1 VTPVALAFLW
11 HLHQPLYRLRGER
24 VCFMPWVRLH
34 AIRSYYDMPR
44 VLEEFPAVRPTFNL
58 TATLIEQIR
67 AYERGDSDLFR
78 ETGRIPAHDMNETQ
92 RAFLVQHF
100 FAAPVETMIAGL
112 PRYAEI
118 HERRERAVRRRGSA
132 DAWKELST
140 ADYRDLQVLFD
151 LSWFG
156 FKAREDFPE
165 VQALLDKGRDF
176 TRTDLERVHALED
189 EILRRVLPLYR
200 AAAAA
205 GRIEIS
211 TSPYAH
217 PILPLVI
224 DTEVA
229 REALPQAPLPPRF
242 SAPGDAARQIDDALD
257 LAEREL
263 GVRPRGLWPSEG
275 SVSREAIESMSRR
288 GIAWTASD
296 EQVLA
301 MSRMDLPA
309 DPGRPWTLAGLPDGP
324 HLVFRDHDL
333 SDRIGFSYAHTDPQR
348 AADGFLAT
356 VLDRSRAAA
365 GGGRLVLV
373 ALDGENPWDH
383 YPQAGGAFL
392 RALYGA
398 LPRFPS
404 IVCETVTEA
413 ITRCPERGTIER
425 LHSGSWIHGDFG
437 TWIGGPEKNR
447 AWALLGEVRAHLA
460 GAFEDAPAKGE
471 EARAA
476 WSSLRA
482 AEGSDWFWWLDG
494 QFTTSYRS
502 VFDETFRAHL
512 RQACEA
518 LGRPAPEALSW
529 PNISPEPHPEGGIP
543 PESGFVSAPRID
555 GFEGDYFE
563 WRGAVRLDWG
573 ALASRGT
580 MQAARR
586 LFESLRYG
594 ISRDGLF
601 CLRIDPDR
609 SAGGRPLA
617 GLGIDLA
624 CRVGDDVRRL
634 RLDLDANGDLDKA
647 VVESPHGTG
656 AFPPRVVTASAV
668 ARKILELAVPCA
680 DVGLA
685 PAVTARLRIRLRT
698 AAGEVQLK
706 EIVLRAPAGFGAPR
720 DGVA

>member
-11 HLHQPLYRLRGER
+11 HLHQPQYRLRGER

-34 AIRSYYDMPR
+34 AVRSYYDMPR
-44 VLEEFPAVRPTFNL
+44 VLEEFPNVRPTFNL
-58 TATLIEQIR
+58 SATLIGQIR
-67 AYERGDSDLFR
+67 AYEQGASDLFR
-78 ETGRIPAHDMNETQ
+78 ETARIPVDDMDESQ
-92 RAFLVQHF
+92 RTFLFQHF
-100 FAAPVETMIAGL
+100 FAAQVETMVSEL

-118 HERRERAVRRRGSA
+118 HARRERARRRRGDA

-165 VQALLDKGRDF
+165 VQALRDKGRNF
-176 TRTDLERVHALED
+176 TRGDLETMHAAED

-217 PILPLVI
+217 PILPLII
-224 DTEVA
+224 DTESA
-229 REALPQAPLPPRF
+229 REALPQSPLPPRF
-242 SAPGDAARQIDDALD
+242 RAPGDAVRQIEDALA

-275 SVSREAIESMSRR
+275 SVSREAIDSMARC

-301 MSRMDLPA
+301 ASRTDLPP
-309 DPGRPWTLAGLPDGP
+309 DPGRPWTLQGAPGGP
-324 HLVFRDHDL
+324 LLVFRDHDL
-333 SDRIGFSYAHTDPQR
+333 SDRIGFSYARTEPAR
-348 AADGFLAT
+348 AADGFLAA
-356 VLDRSRAAA
+356 VLERARAA
-365 GGGRLVLV
+365 GSGGRLVLV
-373 ALDGENPWDH
+373 ALDGENPWEH

-404 IVCETVTEA
+404 VVCETVTEA
-413 ITRCPERGTIER
+413 ITRCPERGSIGR
-425 LHSGSWIHGDFG
+425 LHPGSWIHGDFG

-447 AWALLGEVRAHLA
+447 AWTLLGEVRAALA
-460 GAFEDAPAKGE
+460 GLLEEAPANGQ
-471 EARAA
+471 AAQDA

-494 QFTTSYRS
+494 QFTTGYRRE
-502 VFDETFRAHL
+502 FDETFRAHL

-518 LGRPAPEALSW
+518 LGRTVPEALSW
-529 PNISPEPHPEGGIP
+529 PIASPEPRHEAETAG
-543 PESGFVSAPRID
+543 ESGSVSTPRID

-563 WRGAVRLDWG
+563 WHGAVRLDWG

-586 LFESLRYG
+586 PFESLRYG
-594 ISRDGLF
+594 FSRDGLF
-601 CLRIDPDR
+601 WLRIDPDR
-609 SAGGRPLA
+609 SAGERA
-617 GLGIDLA
+617 FVGLGIDLA
-624 CRVGDDVRRL
+624 CRVGDEVRHL
-634 RLDLDANGDLDKA
+634 HLDLDGNGDLKEA
-647 VVESPHGTG
+647 LVEGPKGAGTSAPRG
-656 AFPPRVVTASAV
+656 ASVRAT
-668 ARKILELAVPCA
+668 ARKILELAVPAA
-680 DVGLA
+680 DIGLV
-685 PAVTARLRIRLRT
+685 PGGTARLRIRLRT
-698 AAGEVQLK
+698 GAGEVQLK
-706 EIVLRAPAGFGAPR
+706 EIVLRAPAAGGRR
-720 DGVA
+720 DGIA

>member
-34 AIRSYYDMPR
+34 AIRSYYDMAR
-44 VLEEFPAVRPTFNL
+44 VLDEFPEVRPTFNL

-67 AYERGDSDLFR
+67 AYEKGASDLFR
-78 ETGRIPAHDMNETQ
+78 ETARLPADDLDETQ
-92 RAFLVQHF
+92 RAFLFQHF
-100 FAAPVETMIAGL
+100 FSCQVEPMISEL

-118 HERRERAVRRRGSA
+118 HERRERALRRRGEA

-165 VQALLDKGRDF
+165 VEALRVKGRGF
-176 TRTDLERVHALED
+176 TRGDLETVHEVEN

-205 GRIEIS
+205 GRIELA

-224 DTEVA
+224 DTEAA

-242 SAPGDAARQIDDALD
+242 RAPGDARLQIEDALA
-257 LAEREL
+257 LAEAEL
-263 GVRPRGLWPSEG
+263 GVRPRGLWPPEG
-275 SVSREAIESMSRR
+275 SVSREAIEVMSRC

-301 MSRMDLPA
+301 SSGTDLPP
-309 DPGRPWTLAGLPDGP
+309 DPGRPWTWEGAPGGP
-324 HLVFRDHDL
+324 VVLFRDHDL
-333 SDRIGFSYAHTDPQR
+333 SDRIGFSYARTEPAR
-348 AADGFLAT
+348 AADGFLAA
-356 VLDRSRAAA
+356 VREKSRAAG

-373 ALDGENPWDH
+373 ALDGENPWEH
-383 YPQAGGAFL
+383 YPLAGGPFL

-398 LPRFPS
+398 LPRYPS
-404 IVCETVTEA
+404 VLCETVSEA
-413 ITRCPERGTIER
+413 IGRSPERGVLRR

-447 AWALLGEVRAHLA
+447 AWALLGEVRAAVANALEGPNDA
-460 GAFEDAPAKGE
+460 GPAGRDAWA
-471 EARAA
+471 
-476 WSSLRA
+476 SLRA

-494 QFTTSYRS
+494 QFTTAYRRE
-502 VFDETFRAHL
+502 FDETFRGHL

-518 LGRPAPEALSW
+518 LGRAAPESLAW
-529 PNISPEPHPEGGIP
+529 PIASPEARAVEGAPG
-543 PESGFVSAPRID
+543 ESGVLCAPRID

-563 WRGAVRLDWG
+563 WHGAMRVDWG
-573 ALASRGT
+573 ALVSRGT

-586 LFESLRYG
+586 PLESLRYG
-594 ISRDGLF
+594 FSRDGEF

-609 SAGGRPLA
+609 RAGQDALE
-617 GLGIDLA
+617 GLGLDLA
-624 CRVGDDVRRL
+624 FRVGDDVRRL
-634 RLDLDANGDLDKA
+634 RLEFDG
-647 VVESPHGTG
+647 HGNLREALLEGPKGTKSS
-656 AFPPRVVTASAV
+656 AARPVAASAV
-668 ARKILELAVPCA
+668 LRKILEVAVPCA
-680 DVGLA
+680 DVGLVA
-685 PAVTARLRIRLRT
+685 GGTARLRVRLRT
-698 AAGEVQLK
+698 VAGEAVLK
-706 EIVLRAPAGFGAPR
+706 EIILRAPVAGSALR
-720 DGVA
+720 NDAA